1 MNFPHQ
7 QYVNADPGPAIDELL
22 IGGDIEKNE
31 HKHIMVANEMYL
43 DMIGLIENIEE
54 LDRLCIAYD
63 LEEIREHL
71 KWMPLEFYPVSES
84 VDLVGSKAAV
94 VTLKTKLK
102 LAVD

>member
-43 DMIGLIENIEE
+43 DIIGLMENIEE

-71 KWMPLEFYPVSES
+71 KWMPLEFFPVSEN

-94 VTLKTKLK
+94 VPLKSKLK